1 MHRRIE
7 RLKYSDKIYKQ
18 NDFQNLVTPT
28 TDFLPYHFSEL
39 QNALKKCIFAFFPCL
54 QNKHINTL
62 IIMKHFPASELI
74 INGDGSI
81 FHLHLKPEQLADNVI
96 LVGDPGRVALV
107 AAYFDTQECSVSS
120 REFNTITGTYKGKHI
135 SVISTGIGTD
145 NIDIVMNELD
155 ALSNID
161 LETRTEKKEF
171 RQLTIIRIGTSGG
184 MQPEIP
190 LGSFLISEKSIGFD
204 GMLNF
209 YAGRDSVSDLA
220 FEESMKE
227 QLNWN
232 PQWAAPYVVDADE
245 ELVKRIGKNDMLLGT
260 TISANGF
267 YGPQGRVLRI
277 DLADMKINDKI
288 ENFRF
293 GKYKITNYEMEGSA
307 IAGLAKLMGHK
318 AMTVCCIIAN
328 RRVEAANTDYKPYIE
343 KLVTTVLDRI

>member
-1 MHRRIE
+1 
-7 RLKYSDKIYKQ
+7 
-18 NDFQNLVTPT
+18 
-28 TDFLPYHFSEL
+28 
-39 QNALKKCIFAFFPCL
+39 
-54 QNKHINTL
+54 
-62 IIMKHFPASELI
+62 MKHFPPSELI
-74 INGDGSI
+74 LNSDGSI

-107 AAYFDTQECSVSS
+107 AANFDSQECSISS
-120 REFNTITGTYKGKHI
+120 REFNTITGFYKGKRI

-155 ALSNID
+155 ALSNIN
-161 LETRTEKKEF
+161 LETRMEKPDF

-209 YAGRDSVSDLA
+209 YAGRDSVSDLK
-220 FEESMKE
+220 FEESMKKHLIWNS
-227 QLNWN
+227 QL
-232 PQWAAPYVVDADE
+232 AAPYVVDADE
-245 ELVKRIGKNDMLLGT
+245 ELVSRIGRNDMLRGV

-277 DLADMKINDKI
+277 NLADMQLNDKI
-288 ENFRF
+288 ESFRY

-307 IAGLAKLMGHK
+307 IAGLSKLMGHK

-328 RRVEAANTDYKPYIE
+328 RRVEAATTDYKPYIE
-343 KLVTTVLDRI
+343 ALVQTVLDRL

>member
-1 MHRRIE
+1 M
-7 RLKYSDKIYKQ
+7 
-18 NDFQNLVTPT
+18 
-28 TDFLPYHFSEL
+28 
-39 QNALKKCIFAFFPCL
+39 
-54 QNKHINTL
+54 
-62 IIMKHFPASELI
+62 MKHFPASELI
-74 INGDGSI
+74 INSDGSI

-120 REFNTITGTYKGKHI
+120 REFNTITGTYKGKRI

-161 LETRTEKKEF
+161 LETRTEKKAF

-227 QLNWN
+227 QLDWN

-307 IAGLAKLMGHK
+307 IAGLSKLMGHK

>member
-1 MHRRIE
+1 
-7 RLKYSDKIYKQ
+7 
-18 NDFQNLVTPT
+18 
-28 TDFLPYHFSEL
+28 
-39 QNALKKCIFAFFPCL
+39 
-54 QNKHINTL
+54 
-62 IIMKHFPASELI
+62 MKHFPPSELI
-74 INGDGSI
+74 INSDGSI

-120 REFNTITGTYKGKHI
+120 REFNTITGVYKGKRI

-155 ALSNID
+155 ALSNIN
-161 LETRTEKKEF
+161 LVTRMENPGF

-220 FEESMKE
+220 FEASLKKHLVWNA
-227 QLNWN
+227 QL
-232 PQWAAPYVVDADE
+232 AAPYVVDADE
-245 ELVKRIGKNDMLLGT
+245 ELVNRIGKDDMLRGV

-277 DLADMKINDKI
+277 NLADMQLNDKI
-288 ENFRF
+288 ESFRY

-307 IAGLAKLMGHK
+307 IAGLSKLMGHK

-328 RRVEAANTDYKPYIE
+328 RRVEAATTDYKPFIE
-343 KLVTTVLDRI
+343 KLVQTVLDRI

>member
-1 MHRRIE
+1 
-7 RLKYSDKIYKQ
+7 
-18 NDFQNLVTPT
+18 
-28 TDFLPYHFSEL
+28 
-39 QNALKKCIFAFFPCL
+39 
-54 QNKHINTL
+54 
-62 IIMKHFPASELI
+62 MKHFPPSELI
-74 INGDGSI
+74 INNDGSI

-96 LVGDPGRVALV
+96 LVGDPGRVALI
-107 AAYFDTQECSVSS
+107 AEYFDSQECSVSS
-120 REFNTITGTYKGKHI
+120 REFNTITGMYKGKRI

-161 LETRTEKKEF
+161 LETRTEKSEF
-171 RQLTIIRIGTSGG
+171 RQLSIIRIGTSGG
-184 MQPEIP
+184 MQPDIP

-209 YAGRDSVSDLA
+209 YAGRDSVSDLE
-220 FEESMKE
+220 FEEELKK
-227 QLNWN
+227 QLDWN
-232 PQWAAPYVVDADE
+232 PKLASPYIVSADE
-245 ELVKRIGKNDMLLGT
+245 DLVEKIGKDDMLKGV

-277 DLADMKINDKI
+277 DLADMNLNDKI
-288 ENFRF
+288 EKFRY
-293 GKYKITNYEMEGSA
+293 KDYKITNYEMEGSA
-307 IAGLAKLMGHK
+307 IAGLSALMGHK

>member
-1 MHRRIE
+1 
-7 RLKYSDKIYKQ
+7 
-18 NDFQNLVTPT
+18 
-28 TDFLPYHFSEL
+28 
-39 QNALKKCIFAFFPCL
+39 
-54 QNKHINTL
+54 
-62 IIMKHFPASELI
+62 MKHFPPSELI
-74 INGDGSI
+74 INSDGSI
-81 FHLHLKPEQLADNVI
+81 FHLHLKPEQLADNII

-120 REFNTITGTYKGKHI
+120 REFNTITGVYKGKRI

-155 ALSNID
+155 ALANIN
-161 LETRTEKKEF
+161 LVTRMENPDF
-171 RQLTIIRIGTSGG
+171 HQLTIIRIGTSGG

-220 FEESMKE
+220 FEASMKKHLVWNT
-227 QLNWN
+227 QL
-232 PQWAAPYVVDADE
+232 AAPYVVDADE
-245 ELVKRIGKNDMLLGT
+245 ELVNRIGKDDMLRGV

-277 DLADMKINDKI
+277 NLADMQLNDKI
-288 ENFRF
+288 ESFRY

-307 IAGLAKLMGHK
+307 IAGLSKLMGHK

-328 RRVEAANTDYKPYIE
+328 RRVEAATTDYKPFIE
-343 KLVTTVLDRI
+343 KLVQTVLDRI

>member
-1 MHRRIE
+1 
-7 RLKYSDKIYKQ
+7 
-18 NDFQNLVTPT
+18 
-28 TDFLPYHFSEL
+28 
-39 QNALKKCIFAFFPCL
+39 
-54 QNKHINTL
+54 
-62 IIMKHFPASELI
+62 MKHFPPSELI
-74 INGDGSI
+74 INNDGSI

-96 LVGDPGRVALV
+96 LVGDPGRVALIGE
-107 AAYFDTQECSVSS
+107 YFDSQECSVSS
-120 REFNTITGTYKGKHI
+120 REFNTITGMYKGKRI

-161 LETRTEKKEF
+161 FETRTEKSEF
-171 RQLTIIRIGTSGG
+171 RQLSIIRIGTSGG
-184 MQPEIP
+184 MQPDIP

-209 YAGRDSVSDLA
+209 YAGRDSVSDLE
-220 FEESMKE
+220 FEEELKK
-227 QLNWN
+227 QLDWN
-232 PQWAAPYVVDADE
+232 PKLASPYIVSADN
-245 ELVKRIGKNDMLLGT
+245 ELIEKIGKDDMLKGV

-277 DLADMKINDKI
+277 DLADMNLNDKI
-288 ENFRF
+288 EKFRY
-293 GKYKITNYEMEGSA
+293 KDYKITNYEMEGSA
-307 IAGLAKLMGHK
+307 IAGLSALMGHK